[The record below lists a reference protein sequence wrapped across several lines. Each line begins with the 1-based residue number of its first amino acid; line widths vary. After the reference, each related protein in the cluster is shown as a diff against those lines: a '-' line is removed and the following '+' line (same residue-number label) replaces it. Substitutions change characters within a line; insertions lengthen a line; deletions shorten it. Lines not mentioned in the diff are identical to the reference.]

1 MSFEQL
7 IAKVKQAEDALE
19 AQERRVSADLRQLK
33 SSWRAAWTPGRIV
46 VAGLV
51 SGFFVGRARPLRA
64 AASGGSL
71 MQMISMVSS
80 LVAGGSA
87 QAAAGEAER
96 AAETTTEVA
105 ERAGVPVDDLPHA
118 PAGTAA
124 APAPPPAQ
132 DARTHTAAES

>member
-19 AQERRVSADLRQLK
+19 AQERRVSADVRQLK

-46 VAGLV
+46 IAGLV

-64 AASGGSL
+64 AAGGGSL

-105 ERAGVPVDDLPHA
+105 ERAGVPVDGLPHA
-118 PAGTAA
+118 DAA
-124 APAPPPAQ
+124 AAARPPAQ
-132 DARTHTAAES
+132 DARTHTAVEP